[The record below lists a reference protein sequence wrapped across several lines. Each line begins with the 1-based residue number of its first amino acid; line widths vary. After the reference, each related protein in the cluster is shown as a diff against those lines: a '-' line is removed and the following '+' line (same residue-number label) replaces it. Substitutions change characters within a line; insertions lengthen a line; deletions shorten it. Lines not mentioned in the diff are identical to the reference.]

1 MLLRAD
7 EGSEMPEHSASL
19 QPFYYHHC
27 VSQSLCPTVLFL
39 DLVDLLENS
48 RVYFSAYLPANG
60 ARLLEP
66 YLVHLT
72 LIFFFNEK
80 EESSGL

>member
-1 MLLRAD
+1 
-7 EGSEMPEHSASL
+7 MPEHSAPL
-19 QPFYYHHC
+19 QPFHYHHRA
-27 VSQSLCPTVLFL
+27 SQSLCPTVLFL

-72 LIFFFNEK
+72 LIFFNEK